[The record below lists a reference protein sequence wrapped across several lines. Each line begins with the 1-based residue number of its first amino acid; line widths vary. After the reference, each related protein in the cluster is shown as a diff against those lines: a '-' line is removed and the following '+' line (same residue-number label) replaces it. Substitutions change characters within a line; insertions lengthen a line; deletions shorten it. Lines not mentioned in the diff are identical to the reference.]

1 MNVLAVA
8 IWIAVIVS
16 TLLLFL
22 GVRRSRPRP
31 VRPAPRLHD
40 LSEAAFMAGGPG
52 AVVDCALVSLLGDG
66 RLVAG
71 GPGIVAL
78 RSGARAGDIAERA
91 VFEALRQAPSGW
103 LYQVRYAAML
113 DPAVQETGDAL
124 AARGL
129 LAVPGSGRRWRR
141 WGLAQVVVCAVW
153 VVASLP
159 LTFVALALESGSG
172 PQVPFVFKVLP
183 VLLGGI
189 VMGCVLAARARQ
201 RLTPAGRA
209 ALREIRTHYMN
220 DQTPHVQTALYGLRG
235 LRDPYLRGQLVPAV
249 RGTRLAAAQA
259 RGARRGSPASHS
271 SASSSSSGV
280 SCGSSAEVLSVV
292 WCAGSDG
299 GSSSGSCGSS
309 GSGCSGGGSGC
320 SGGSSCAS
328 GSSCSSGASSSCSGS
343 SCSSGSSSSCS
354 SSSSSCSS
362 SSSSCGS
369 SSS

>member
-1 MNVLAVA
+1 MNVLALA
-8 IWIAVIVS
+8 IWIAVFVS
-16 TLLLFL
+16 TLLLAL

-31 VRPAPRLHD
+31 AGPAPRLHD

-52 AVVDCALVSLLGDG
+52 AVVDSALVSLLGDG
-66 RLVAG
+66 RLMAG

-78 RSGARAGDIAERA
+78 RPGARAGDIAERA

-129 LAVPGSGRRWRR
+129 LAVPGSGRTWRR
-141 WGLAQVVVCAVW
+141 WALAQVVVCAVW
-153 VVASLP
+153 VVVSLP
-159 LTFVALALESGSG
+159 LTFVALALDPG

-183 VLLGGI
+183 ALLAGI
-189 VMGCVLAARARQ
+189 VLGCVLAARARR

-209 ALREIRTHYMN
+209 ALREMRTHYVN
-220 DQTPHVQTALYGLRG
+220 DRTPHVQTALFGLKG

-259 RGARRGSPASHS
+259 RGARRGSTS
-271 SASSSSSGV
+271 SSSSSSSSGV
-280 SCGSSAEVLSVV
+280 SCGSSAEVLPVV

-309 GSGCSGGGSGC
+309 GSSC
-320 SGGSSCAS
+320 SGGSG
-328 GSSCSSGASSSCSGS
+328 GSSCSSGSGCSSGSSGS
-343 SCSSGSSSSCS
+343 SCSSGSSG
-354 SSSSSCSS
+354 SSCSS

-369 SSS
+369 SSGSSCGSSS